1 MSAGRRA
8 FSLVE
13 LFVVIAVV
21 AVLLGL
27 LLPGLGRARDEARA
41 VRSAVASRSLV
52 SAWTLYAE
60 DHRGELL
67 PGYLPIT
74 TDVRVTDEYGNEWGA
89 LIAQRW
95 VYRLAPWF
103 DHAMLGTTIVGEEA
117 EFARDSARI
126 RGMENGHFE
135 WAYRMSVYPSFGLN
149 VQHVGGNYADP
160 PQTFRATN
168 PLRRLDQPL
177 RPGHLVVF
185 ASARGPGSGDTV
197 IPGFHRVEP
206 PPRGAVFSPAAKP
219 QEFGHLDARYNRRVV
234 AALADGHAE
243 RIAPG
248 DLTDRRRWSDVA
260 ARKDDPDWEP

>member
-1 MSAGRRA
+1 MATGRRA

-13 LFVVIAVV
+13 LLVVIAVV
-21 AVLLGL
+21 AMLLGL
-27 LLPGLGRARDEARA
+27 LLPGLARARDEARA
-41 VRSAVASRSLV
+41 LRSAVASRSLAA
-52 SAWTLYAE
+52 AWTLYAN
-60 DHRGELL
+60 DHRGELI

-74 TDVRVTDEYGNEWGA
+74 TDASVTDEYGNEWGA

-117 EFARDSARI
+117 EFARDRARI
-126 RGMENGHFE
+126 HAMDNGHFE

-168 PLRRLDQPL
+168 PVRRGDQPL
-177 RPGHLVVF
+177 RPEYLVVF

-206 PPRGAVFSPAAKP
+206 PPRGAIYSPSAKP
-219 QEFGHLDARYNRRVV
+219 QAFGYLDARYNNRVV
-234 AALADGHAE
+234 AALFDGHAE
-243 RIAPG
+243 RFAP
-248 DLTDRRRWSDVA
+248 DELTDRRRWSDAA
-260 ARKDDPDWEP
+260 ARKDDPGWEP